1 MVLCLFNLAVPT
13 DEWLKEHDLEIGAR
27 CKACG
32 DEASW
37 EHVGGDQCEKCA
49 NTSTFTK
56 QEAWGCIRETLPK
69 PEQYGFFEGVKGYIG
84 GVLQS
89 AATQIFVEGSGRN
102 KTPSGPRRQA

>member
-13 DEWLKEHDLEIGAR
+13 DEWLKEHNWEIGAR

-32 DEASW
+32 AEATW
-37 EHVGGDQCEKCA
+37 EHVGGNQCEECA

-69 PEQYGFFEGVKGYIG
+69 PEHYGFLK
-84 GVLQS
+84 
-89 AATQIFVEGSGRN
+89 A
-102 KTPSGPRRQA
+102 